1 MKKKNGLGDFII
13 KDLNNDSLK
22 VADKIITVVNTYA
35 AMMDGSRLSDE
46 EKREIH
52 KLCALNP
59 KIMDLITDA
68 FYEDGYNSF
77 QIVINFTVYSFRRY
91 TSNSILCTKKNT

>member
-1 MKKKNGLGDFII
+1 MKKKSGLGNFIT
-13 KDLNNDSLK
+13 KDLSDNSLK

-46 EKREIH
+46 EKREIS

-59 KIMDLITDA
+59 KMMDLITDA
-68 FYEDGYNSF
+68 FHEDGYNSF
-77 QIVINFTVYSFRRY
+77 
-91 TSNSILCTKKNT
+91 

>member
-1 MKKKNGLGDFII
+1 MKKKNGLGNFIT
-13 KDLNNDSLK
+13 KDLNDNSLK
-22 VADKIITVVNTYA
+22 VADKIITIVNTYA

-59 KIMDLITDA
+59 KMMDLITDA
-68 FYEDGYNSF
+68 FHEDGYNSF
-77 QIVINFTVYSFRRY
+77 QIVINFT
-91 TSNSILCTKKNT
+91 ILPARAFIR